1 MSDLANTREIRL
13 KIKATGETK
22 KITKAMKM
30 MAAVKLRKAREAHN
44 ETLPFFEHIQETMI
58 DILQRLPNIETGF
71 FDTRDDK
78 PNKKTGYIVITS
90 DRGLTGSYNHNV
102 IKLAKG
108 IIDKE
113 TSVVFPIGAMVE
125 NAMIKDGY
133 NVVTDLGIKN
143 YEVDTITASKITDRM
158 IKLFQ
163 DGTIDELKF
172 IYTDMKSAMTLRPN
186 TLHLLPLD
194 REAFKVPKREE
205 MVTTLELEPTPEI
218 VFDVLANKY
227 VKGVL
232 YGGMIESFVSEQL
245 ARMNAMDSATTNAEN
260 VIEELTRN
268 YNRVRQASI
277 TQEITEIIAG
287 MSNV

>member
-1 MSDLANTREIRL
+1 MANTREIKL
-13 KIKATGETK
+13 KIKATNETK

-44 ETLPFFEHIQETMI
+44 QTLPFFRNIQDTMT
-58 DILQRLPNIETGF
+58 DILERLPDIQTGY
-71 FDTRDDK
+71 FDKREK
-78 PNKKTGYIVITS
+78 KENKKTGYIVITS

-113 TSVVFPIGAMVE
+113 TSVVFPIGAMVQ

-133 NVVTDLGIKN
+133 NVVTDLGIDS
-143 YEVDTITASKITDRM
+143 YEIDMKTASNLAMRM
-158 IKLFQ
+158 IELFK
-163 DGTIDELKF
+163 DETIDELKL
-172 IYTDMKSAMTLRPN
+172 IYTDMRSAMSLKPN
-186 TLHLLPLD
+186 ILHLLPLD
-194 REAFKVPKREE
+194 RKEFVREE
-205 MVTTLELEPTPEI
+205 KTNTIETLELEPSPEI
-218 VFDVLANKY
+218 VFEVLANKY
-227 VKGVL
+227 VKGIL

-245 ARMNAMDSATTNAEN
+245 ARMNAMDSATTNAEK
-260 VIEELTRN
+260 VIDQLTMN

-287 MSNV
+287 TANV

>member
-1 MSDLANTREIRL
+1 MANTRDIRL

-30 MAAVKLRKAREAHN
+30 MAAVKLRKAREAHTK
-44 ETLPFFEHIQETMI
+44 TLPFFQHIQETMI
-58 DILQRLPNIETGF
+58 DILERIPEEFNTGF
-71 FDTRDDK
+71 FDKREDK
-78 PNKKTGYIVITS
+78 PNRKIGYIVITS

-113 TSVVFPIGAMVE
+113 NSIVFPIGAMVQ

-133 NVVTDLGIKN
+133 NVITDLGITS
-143 YEVDTITASKITDRM
+143 YEVDTITAARIAEHM
-158 IKLFQ
+158 VKLFK

-172 IYTDMKSAMTLRPN
+172 IYTDMKSAMTVKPN
-186 TLHLLPLD
+186 VIHLLPLD
-194 REAFKVPKREE
+194 REAFERPKKEKKDF
-205 MVTTLELEPTPEI
+205 TLELEPSPDI
-218 VFDVLANKY
+218 VFDVLASKY

-245 ARMNAMDSATTNAEN
+245 ARMNAMDSATSNAEK
-260 VIEELTRN
+260 VIEQLTRN
-268 YNRVRQASI
+268 YNRVRQSSI

>member
-1 MSDLANTREIRL
+1 MANTREIKL
-13 KIKATGETK
+13 KIKATNETK

-44 ETLPFFEHIQETMI
+44 QTLPFFRNIQDIMI
-58 DILQRLPNIETGF
+58 DILERLPDIQTGY
-71 FDTRDDK
+71 FDKREK
-78 PNKKTGYIVITS
+78 KENRKTGYIVITS

-113 TSVVFPIGAMVE
+113 NSVVFPIGAMVE

-133 NVVTDLGIKN
+133 NVVTDLGISS
-143 YEVDTITASKITDRM
+143 YEVDIKTATKLATRM
-158 IKLFQ
+158 IELFK
-163 DGTIDELKF
+163 DETIDELKF
-172 IYTDMKSAMTLRPN
+172 IYTDMRSAMSLKPN
-186 TLHLLPLD
+186 IIHLLPLD
-194 REAFKVPKREE
+194 REAFERKD
-205 MVTTLELEPTPEI
+205 MGNSIISTLELEPTPEV

-227 VKGVL
+227 VKGIL

-245 ARMNAMDSATTNAEN
+245 ARMNAMDSATTNAEK
-260 VIEELTRN
+260 VIEQLTMN

-287 MSNV
+287 TSND

>member
-1 MSDLANTREIRL
+1 MANTREIRL

-30 MAAVKLRKAREAHN
+30 MAAVKLRKARESHN
-44 ETLPFFEHIQETMI
+44 ATLPFFEHIQETMI
-58 DILQRLPNIETGF
+58 DILERLPEIQTGF
-71 FDTRDDK
+71 FDKREGK

-113 TSVVFPIGAMVE
+113 NSVVFPIGAMVQ

-133 NVVTDLGIKN
+133 NVVTDLGITS
-143 YEVDTITASKITDRM
+143 YEVDTITAARIANRM
-158 IKLFQ
+158 IQLFQ
-163 DGTIDELKF
+163 DETIDELKF

-186 TLHLLPLD
+186 ILHLLPLD
-194 REAFKVPKREE
+194 REAFERPRKEGVNS
-205 MVTTLELEPTPEI
+205 TLELEPSPEV

-245 ARMNAMDSATTNAEN
+245 ARMNAMDSATSNAEK
-260 VIEELTRN
+260 VIDQLTRD
-268 YNRVRQASI
+268 YNRVRQSSI

>member
-1 MSDLANTREIRL
+1 MANTREIKL

-44 ETLPFFEHIQETMI
+44 ATLPFFEHIQDTMI
-58 DILQRLPNIETGF
+58 DILERLPDIQTGF
-71 FDTRDDK
+71 FDKREGK

-102 IKLAKG
+102 IKLAKK

-113 TSVVFPIGAMVE
+113 NSVVFPIGSMVQ
-125 NAMIKDGY
+125 NDMIKDGY
-133 NVVTDLGIKN
+133 NVVTDLGITS
-143 YEVDTITASKITDRM
+143 YEVNTITAARIADRM

-186 TLHLLPLD
+186 VLHLLPLN
-194 REAFKVPKREE
+194 REE
-205 MVTTLELEPTPEI
+205 FEKPKKEGMIAPLELEPSPEV
-218 VFDVLANKY
+218 VFNVLANKF

-232 YGGMIESFVSEQL
+232 YGGMIESFVSEQM
-245 ARMNAMDSATTNAEN
+245 ARMNAMDSATTNAEK
-260 VIEELTRN
+260 VIDQLTKN
-268 YNRVRQASI
+268 YNRARQSTI

-287 MSNV
+287 MSNI